1 MKKFYVLVFLCIS
14 GAYIVN
20 AQQNITISNG
30 TVSACEGTFRD
41 DGPFDG
47 GYSETD
53 YTFTI
58 CPDTPGDVIQI
69 QFNAFQ
75 LQVSPGN
82 GNSDSFSVF
91 DGDNTGATSLGTY
104 TGNQL
109 EGLTATGTVNN
120 VTGCLTFVFQT
131 NGPANATSA
140 NPALGWIGVVSC
152 TTPCANPTAASGITS
167 PTPEA
172 GTQSVSVC
180 LNENV
185 SFADLGSFAEPGFT
199 IANYTWNMDDGT
211 IIEGP
216 NQTTATYA
224 WTEPGEYIVTL
235 TVTDNNGCTNLNLN
249 PLQVLVSTLPV
260 FPGVESVETC
270 FGDEVELTGNA
281 ESLLWTAL
289 PPQVVSGTTFL
300 SDDFGFN
307 FESNLEFNF
316 FEPDAVLES
325 CEDLLDIVVNM
336 EHSYMGDLEITI
348 SCPNGTS
355 VVLVPF
361 GTDSGGGTFLGEPID
376 DDQDLTPGVG
386 YTYFW
391 DPDATNGTW
400 GQNAQG
406 FGESLPVGS
415 YEAHEDLCALVGCP
429 LNGNWTLSMTD
440 NLGSDNGYIFFWGI
454 NFNPALF
461 PDVTTFQPS
470 IGADADSSYWTGP
483 HIIQSDTNLDVIT
496 VSPPA
501 PGVYEYQYNVVN
513 SFGCEF
519 DTTITVTFTQAP
531 FVTAGPDLMI
541 SCNEIT
547 LQGGFQDMPTP
558 SCNNESGTF
567 NYCYGE
573 NEDIQWTFCPDN
585 PGDGTAMV
593 MAFTAGSTETNW
605 DFVTIYDG
613 PDTNSPTLVEDYSGP
628 LTDLSW
634 TATNPSGC
642 LTFVFSS
649 DGIIS
654 CASGAQEE
662 WTYEVTCTSG
672 GPAFTW
678 EWTPNNNMTN
688 ANSPTPTISSLNQTT
703 TFTLTGYPVGFPLC
717 ASTDEVTVTLDAALN
732 PGTDSEFTYCETGT
746 PFNMTGL
753 LEGNPNP
760 GGQWTD
766 PAGNPVNPTFTPG
779 VNNEGVYTYTITT
792 PDCEAFAE
800 LDLSAIPQM
809 LLTIVDDTTVCQFGT
824 VDLDTLTFTGGQAP
838 FEYRWTF
845 NGLEISEDAEMNYS
859 PAASGEACLSI
870 IDICNS
876 PVSACVNVSVE
887 EPIDVDFIVDTTRA
901 CWPYTFQFANLI
913 PPGVFETAEWNFGN
927 GNTSNANSE
936 LTYFYPSPGVYDV
949 SLTLTTERGCES
961 SATKS
966 SFISVFQKP
975 EVSYSFGPSP
985 TDIRNTEIQFNSILN
1000 GQIDSILW
1008 FFGYP
1013 NVLDVSAEENPLFTF
1028 PNESGGFYPVRL
1040 EVVDNNGC
1048 KNFYINVVQISDI
1061 FQYYLPNAF
1070 TPNND
1075 GINDVWKFEGADIDP
1090 DVFRLVVFD
1099 RWGNTVF
1106 ETNDPTVAWTGG
1118 VDSGDYYA
1126 PNGVYNWILRVGSE
1140 ATGIRKEVSGTVTLM
1155 R

>member
-1 MKKFYVLVFLCIS
+1 MKKFYLLVVGLVFNAL
-14 GAYIVN
+14 IVQS
-20 AQQNITISNG
+20 QQNITITNG
-30 TVSACEGTFRD
+30 TVSACQGTFRD

-69 QFNAFQ
+69 EFVQFQ
-75 LQVSPGN
+75 LQTSPGN

-131 NGPANATSA
+131 NGPVNATSA
-140 NPALGWIGVVSC
+140 NPALGWIGNVSC
-152 TTPCANPTAASGITS
+152 TTPCANPTSASAITS
-167 PTPEA
+167 PTPV
-172 GTQSVSVC
+172 GGVQSVSVC
-180 LNENV
+180 LNETV

-216 NQTTATYA
+216 NQTTAEYA

-249 PLQVLVSTLPV
+249 PLQVLVSTLPI

-270 FGDEVELTGNA
+270 FGDEVELVGNA

-307 FESNLEFNF
+307 FQSNLEFNF

-325 CEDLLDIVVNM
+325 CDDLLDIVVNM

-348 SCPNGTS
+348 ACPNGTT
-355 VVLVPF
+355 VTLVPF
-361 GTDSGGGTFLGEPID
+361 GTDSGGGTYLGEPID
-376 DDQDLTPGVG
+376 NDADLTEGVG

-406 FGESLPVGS
+406 FAESLPEGS

-429 LNGNWTLSMTD
+429 LNGNWTLNITD

-454 NFNPALF
+454 NFNPELF

-483 HIIQSDTNLDVIT
+483 NIIESDVNLDVIT

-531 FVTAGPDLMI
+531 FVTAGPDMMM
-541 SCNEIT
+541 SCESVT
-547 LQGGFQDMPTP
+547 LQGGFQDIPTP
-558 SCNNESGTF
+558 TCNGASGTF

-573 NEDIQWTFCPDN
+573 GENILWTFCPDN

-593 MAFTAGSTETNW
+593 LSFTQGSTENFF
-605 DFVTIYDG
+605 DDITIYDG
-613 PDTNSPTLVEDYSGP
+613 PDTGSPILLNAYSGQ
-628 LTDLSW
+628 LAGLSW

-642 LTFVFSS
+642 LTFSFNS
-649 DGIIS
+649 DGSVS
-654 CASGAQEE
+654 CASGSQTE
-662 WTYEVTCTSG
+662 WIYEVTCTTG

-678 EWTPNNNMTN
+678 EWTPNINMEN
-688 ANSPTPTISSLNQTT
+688 ADSPTPTITTLNQTT
-703 TFTLTGYPVGFPLC
+703 TYTLTGYPVGFPLC

-732 PGTDSEFTYCETGT
+732 PGTDTEYTYCENGN
-746 PFNMTGL
+746 PFNMTSL

-766 PAGNPVNPTFTPG
+766 PAGNPINPTFTPG
-779 VNNEGVYTYTITT
+779 INNAGIYTYTITT

-800 LDLSAIPQM
+800 LDLSVIPLM
-809 LLTIVDDTTVCQFGT
+809 NLTVVPDTTICQFGT
-824 VDLDTLTFTGGQAP
+824 VDLDTLIFSGGQEP
-838 FEYRWTF
+838 YLFRWTF
-845 NGLEISEDAEMNYS
+845 NGVEISQDPELNYN
-859 PAASGEACLSI
+859 PTVDGVACLSVT
-870 IDICNS
+870 DVCNT
-876 PVSACVNVSVE
+876 PVNACLNITVE
-887 EPIDVDFIVDTTRA
+887 DPLNVDFKADTTRA
-901 CWPYTFQFANLI
+901 CWPYTFVFDNLV
-913 PPGVFETAEWNFGN
+913 PLGSFETAAWTMGN
-927 GNTSNANSE
+927 GNTSNEESSFDYA
-936 LTYFYPSPGVYDV
+936 YPLPGVYDV
-949 SLTLTTERGCES
+949 SLSLTTERGCVS
-961 SATKS
+961 TATKPS
-966 SFISVFQKP
+966 YISVYQKP
-975 EVSYSFGPSP
+975 EVGYTFGPSP
-985 TDIRNTEIQFNSILN
+985 TDIRNTEIQFNSILG
-1000 GQIDSILW
+1000 GQIDSIKW
-1008 FFGYP
+1008 YFGYP
-1013 NVLDVSAEENPLFTF
+1013 NVLDISYEEDPIFTF
-1028 PNESGGFYPVRL
+1028 PSDFGGFYPVRL

-1061 FQYYLPNAF
+1061 FQYYLPTAF

-1075 GINDVWKFEGADIDP
+1075 GINDVWKFEGADINP
-1090 DVFRLVVFD
+1090 DEFRLVVFD

-1106 ETNDPTVAWTGG
+1106 ETNDPSIAWTGG
-1118 VDSGDYYA
+1118 VNGGEYYA
-1126 PNGVYNWILRVGSE
+1126 TNGVYNWILRVGSL
-1140 ATGIRKEVSGTVTLM
+1140 ATGERKEISGTVTLM